1 MMKNAICILAAGKGK
16 RMLSTLPKV
25 LMPLRGKPLLSY
37 VLSTVFSLD
46 LEALDLAVFVVVSPD
61 NQEIIKQHFSDLP
74 IHWVLQNEA
83 LGTGHAAQAFVEDC
97 QRNNLSFEKVL
108 FLYGDH
114 PLLSPETLSD
124 LLMTEELTEA
134 SPLLMLTTQRTADF
148 SNVFEHWGRILRD
161 QENNLIGIREWR
173 DALPTEK
180 LLTEVNP
187 GLMLFVFDWLSDALP
202 LLKNN
207 NAAQEYYLTDL
218 PALAINQN
226 KKVLSKNIAPAEV
239 LGVNTPQELAFV
251 ENFLTEIK

>member
-1 MMKNAICILAAGKGK
+1 MKNAICILAAGKGK
-16 RMLSTLPKV
+16 RMLSPLPKV
-25 LMPLRGKPLLSY
+25 LMPLRGKPLLAY
-37 VLSTVFSLD
+37 ALSTVFSLD

-61 NQEIIKQHFSDLP
+61 NQEIIKQHFPDLP
-74 IHWVLQNEA
+74 IHWIVQKEA
-83 LGTGHAAQAFVEDC
+83 LGTGHAAQTFMEGC
-97 QRNNLSFEKVL
+97 QSQNLEFEKVL

-114 PLLSPETLSD
+114 PLVSPETLND
-124 LLMTEELTEA
+124 LLQFAELNTDA
-134 SPLLMLTTQRTADF
+134 PLLMLTTQRAGDF
-148 SNVFEHWGRILRD
+148 STVFEHWGRIMRD

-187 GLMLFVFDWLSDALP
+187 GLMLFVFDWLRDALP

-218 PALAINQN
+218 PALAIKQN

-251 ENFLTEIK
+251 EKFLTEIK